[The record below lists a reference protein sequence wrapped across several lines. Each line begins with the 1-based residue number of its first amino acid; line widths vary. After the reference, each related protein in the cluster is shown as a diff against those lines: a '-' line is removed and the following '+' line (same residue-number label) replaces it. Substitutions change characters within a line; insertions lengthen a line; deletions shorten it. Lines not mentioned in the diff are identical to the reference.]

1 MPITPLDFEAD
12 PCQKHPI
19 DLLEPLEDADERD
32 LQGVTAEAV
41 RAVIDFLVP
50 QEPLRRGAWET
61 AKWRLL
67 ALAHLMI
74 HRVQERSLTELATAA
89 ETSRAV
95 LSYHSIQLV
104 NRVGLPNP
112 GGKTRSGRERY
123 ALAQKA
129 AWKRRQA
136 STAPGGEPHPENDRT
151 PLEKPNAAQQW
162 ARHGSTTPDLT
173 DS

>member
-1 MPITPLDFEAD
+1 MSITPLDFEAD
-12 PCQKHPI
+12 PSQPHPVE
-19 DLLEPLEDADERD
+19 LLEPLDDGDERE
-32 LQGVTAEAV
+32 LEGITPEAI
-41 RAVIDFLVP
+41 RAVVDFLTP
-50 QEPLRRGAWET
+50 EEPLKRGVWNT
-61 AKWRLL
+61 AKWKLL

-104 NRVGLPNP
+104 DLIGLPNP

-123 ALAQKA
+123 AEAQKA

-136 STAPGGEPHPENDRT
+136 STAPGGDSHPED
-151 PLEKPNAAQQW
+151 EGK
-162 ARHGSTTPDLT
+162 ARETAFPARERAKQG
-173 DS
+173 

>member
-12 PCQKHPI
+12 PSQPHPVE
-19 DLLEPLEDADERD
+19 LLEPLDDGDERE
-32 LQGVTAEAV
+32 LEGITPEAI
-41 RAVIDFLVP
+41 RAVVDFLTP
-50 QEPLRRGAWET
+50 EEPLKRGVWNT
-61 AKWRLL
+61 AKWKLL

-104 NRVGLPNP
+104 NRIGLPNP
-112 GGKTRSGRERY
+112 GGKTRWGRERY
-123 ALAQKA
+123 AEAQKA

-136 STAPGGEPHPENDRT
+136 STAPGGDSHPEDEGKARET
-151 PLEKPNAAQQW
+151 PFPASER
-162 ARHGSTTPDLT
+162 ARQG
-173 DS
+173 

>member
-1 MPITPLDFEAD
+1 ME
-12 PCQKHPI
+12 
-19 DLLEPLEDADERD
+19 LLEPLDDGDGRD
-32 LQGVTAEAV
+32 MEGVTPEAV

-50 QEPLRRGAWET
+50 EEPLRRGAWET

-104 NRVGLPNP
+104 HRIGLPNP

-123 ALAQKA
+123 AEAQKA

-136 STAPGGEPHPENDRT
+136 STAPGGDSHPEDEGKARET
-151 PLEKPNAAQQW
+151 AFPAQER
-162 ARHGSTTPDLT
+162 AREE
-173 DS
+173 

>member
-74 HRVQERSLTELATAA
+74 HRVQERSLTDLATAA

-104 NRVGLPNP
+104 DRIGLANH
-112 GGKTRSGRERY
+112 GGKTRWGRERY
-123 ALAQKA
+123 AEAQKA

-136 STAPGGEPHPENDRT
+136 STAPGGHSHPQHEG
-151 PLEKPNAAQQW
+151 K
-162 ARHGSTTPDLT
+162 ARETAFPAREMAREE
-173 DS
+173 

>member
-12 PCQKHPI
+12 PSQPHPVE
-19 DLLEPLEDADERD
+19 LLEPLDDGDERE
-32 LQGVTAEAV
+32 LHGITPEAV
-41 RAVIDFLVP
+41 RAVVEFLTP

-74 HRVQERSLTELATAA
+74 HRVQERSLTDLATAA

-95 LSYHSIQLV
+95 LSYHSIQLID
-104 NRVGLPNP
+104 RVGLPNP

-136 STAPGGEPHPENDRT
+136 STAPGGHSHPEDEGKAR
-151 PLEKPNAAQQW
+151 EKPNAVRET
-162 ARHGSTTPDLT
+162 AREE
-173 DS
+173 

>member
-1 MPITPLDFEAD
+1 MSITPLDFEAD
-12 PCQKHPI
+12 PSQPHPVE
-19 DLLEPLEDADERD
+19 LLEPLDDGDERE
-32 LQGVTAEAV
+32 LEGITPEAI
-41 RAVIDFLVP
+41 RAVVDFLTP
-50 QEPLRRGAWET
+50 EEPLKRGVWNT
-61 AKWRLL
+61 AKWKLL

-104 NRVGLPNP
+104 DLIGLPNP

-123 ALAQKA
+123 AEAQKA

-136 STAPGGEPHPENDRT
+136 STAPGGDSHPEDEGKARET
-151 PLEKPNAAQQW
+151 AFPAQER
-162 ARHGSTTPDLT
+162 AREE
-173 DS
+173 